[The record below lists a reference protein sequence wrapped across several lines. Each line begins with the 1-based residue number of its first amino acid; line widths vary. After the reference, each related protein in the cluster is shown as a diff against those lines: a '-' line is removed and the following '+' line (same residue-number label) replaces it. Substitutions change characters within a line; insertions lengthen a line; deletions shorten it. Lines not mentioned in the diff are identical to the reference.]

1 MKTRM
6 FRLTLAT
13 AACVSLGCATAASA
27 EVVLMT
33 SQSAWSAA
41 LGGGDA
47 TLDFIGLDGFL
58 SDEYA
63 SLGVHFLPGS
73 TVVGST
79 SHGDNFAISTT
90 FSFGYQVTIDFET
103 LQYGVGLKPISLFSA
118 ALYLQGSLVYQSP
131 PLTDASNKFR
141 GFVSSQAFDR
151 VVFKSLNGGPGGID
165 NVYIGNPI
173 PGPGVV
179 VALAAF
185 GALGASRR
193 RRRWRGSR

>member
-1 MKTRM
+1 M

-47 TLDFIGLDGFL
+47 TLDFIGQAGFL
-58 SDEYA
+58 SDQYA

-73 TVVGST
+73 TAAVST
-79 SHGDNFAISTT
+79 SHGDNFAISPT
-90 FSFGYQVTIDFET
+90 FSFGYQSTIDFDT
-103 LQYGVGLKPISLFSA
+103 LQYGVGLKPIGLFSA

-141 GFVSSQAFDR
+141 GFLSSEPFDR
-151 VVFKSLNGGPGGID
+151 VVFTSIPFGPGLID

-173 PGPGVV
+173 PGPGVG

-193 RRRWRGSR
+193 RRR